1 MKIERLLS
9 IIILLLDKQIISAN
23 TLAKNFEVSKRTIY
37 RDIET
42 LEYAG
47 FPIISYPGINGGFG
61 LLDTFKIHSFTF
73 SDYEKQKI
81 MNALQVQE
89 QLLPF
94 QESTSNIH
102 SKLKVIHDIP
112 VKIPNMTLTSATLHN
127 PIVEKQT
134 NAKLKELYSA
144 LTNHQKVK
152 VTYITAN
159 GDFSNR
165 IILPQELVLQNGS
178 WYLKAYCELR
188 KDIRLFK
195 ITRIRKLEVLQIFF
209 DVDIPSSERKNDVE
223 IEIQLSFTKRSLG
236 KLYDFFLDGQMKI
249 DENNVFVNFKYSKNH
264 NIIPFLL
271 MFGSEVK
278 VIYPEYVKK
287 QHIQWVEKMQKIY

>member
-102 SKLKVIHDIP
+102 SKLKVIQL
-112 VKIPNMTLTSATLHN
+112 KF
-127 PIVEKQT
+127 PI
-134 NAKLKELYSA
+134 
-144 LTNHQKVK
+144 
-152 VTYITAN
+152 
-159 GDFSNR
+159 
-165 IILPQELVLQNGS
+165 
-178 WYLKAYCELR
+178 
-188 KDIRLFK
+188 
-195 ITRIRKLEVLQIFF
+195 
-209 DVDIPSSERKNDVE
+209 
-223 IEIQLSFTKRSLG
+223 
-236 KLYDFFLDGQMKI
+236 
-249 DENNVFVNFKYSKNH
+249 
-264 NIIPFLL
+264 
-271 MFGSEVK
+271 
-278 VIYPEYVKK
+278 
-287 QHIQWVEKMQKIY
+287 